1 MPLPFRVIFLEG
13 IPFTGKSTT
22 SEYIATQ
29 LRLNGHPAHW
39 ISEGMMF
46 QRHFP
51 QTLVMADQEL
61 PFSTQ
66 IWHTEWAAFVEQA
79 LAATEV
85 WVVDSPISY
94 VGILPLMTENWP
106 RNAMDAELTQI
117 AALCAPLQPHVINLI
132 GDVDQLVPASI
143 VDRGEP
149 WREQLI
155 RQSDVT
161 PYQQARGRS
170 GLEGATIMMREEQ
183 DLTAEILASTGWP
196 LLTLDVSDPDWAARQ
211 RAILGFLGL
220 AEVLVERPALTRAM
234 LEALI
239 GTYAPLDPARDAR
252 EISVQLEDETLSL
265 HGPRQR
271 YGPLV
276 PLSLTRF
283 HLRASPIDI
292 EFQTEDERTQ
302 LTLLRSDGSAEVYQR
317 T

>member
-1 MPLPFRVIFLEG
+1 MTLPFRVIFVEG
-13 IPFTGKSTT
+13 IPFTGKSTS
-22 SEYIATQ
+22 SEYIAAQ

-39 ISEGMMF
+39 ISEGMVF

-51 QTLVMADQEL
+51 QTLAMADQEQ

-66 IWHTEWAAFVEQA
+66 VWHAEWTGFVEQA

-85 WVVDSPISY
+85 WVIDSLISY
-94 VGILPLMTENWP
+94 VGILPLMIEDWP
-106 RNAMDAELTQI
+106 RNAMDAELARI
-117 AALCAPLQPHVINLI
+117 AALWAPLQPRVIHLI
-132 GDVDQLVPASI
+132 GDVDHLVPASI
-143 VDRGEP
+143 VDRGEA
-149 WREQLI
+149 WREQMI

-161 PYQQARGRS
+161 PYQRARGRT

-183 DLTAEILASTGWP
+183 ELTAEVLASTGWP
-196 LLTLDVSDPDWAARQ
+196 ALTLDISDPDWAARQ

-220 AEVLVERPALTRAM
+220 AEVLVERPILTRAM

-239 GTYAPLDPARDAR
+239 GSYAPVEPARDAR
-252 EISVQLEDETLSL
+252 ELGVQLEGETLIL

-283 HLRASPIDI
+283 HLQATPIDI
-292 EFQTEDERTQ
+292 EFLVEDGRTQ
-302 LTLLRSDGSAEVYQR
+302 LTLLRSDGSAEVYR
-317 T
+317 RI